1 MKIGILTQP
10 LQINYGGILQAY
22 ALQEVLRRMGHD
34 VKTIDIR
41 MFSTNKLTFRL
52 LLSFFVSILKK
63 YILRKD
69 VAIKFRKG
77 MTKEQYLI
85 RSSNIRPFVEANIS
99 RTSSIYSLRLL
110 DNIQNEEFDA
120 IVVGSDQVW
129 IPSFLPYYML
139 SFTEGWNIKRIAY
152 AASFGHSNWRISQ
165 EKTVE
170 CIKCIKTFN
179 AVSVR
184 EESGISLCE
193 KYLGI
198 EAQLVLDP
206 TLLLNSSDYLKII
219 KPTVV
224 SSDYIFSYILD
235 TVSSKNKIAYELS
248 KRMGC
253 KLVSPI
259 GEECGDDSIVRP
271 AIDEWINGIANAQF
285 VITDSFHGTV
295 FSLIFHKQFA
305 VMGNPQ
311 RGLTRIESILKLFG
325 CEGRFLNDVEQISN
339 VLDEKIDYGIVSK
352 KIEELKQVSMDFL
365 KDALN

>member
-129 IPSFLPYYML
+129 IPSFLP
-139 SFTEGWNIKRIAY
+139 
-152 AASFGHSNWRISQ
+152 
-165 EKTVE
+165 
-170 CIKCIKTFN
+170 
-179 AVSVR
+179 
-184 EESGISLCE
+184 
-193 KYLGI
+193 
-198 EAQLVLDP
+198 
-206 TLLLNSSDYLKII
+206 
-219 KPTVV
+219 
-224 SSDYIFSYILD
+224 
-235 TVSSKNKIAYELS
+235 
-248 KRMGC
+248 
-253 KLVSPI
+253 
-259 GEECGDDSIVRP
+259 
-271 AIDEWINGIANAQF
+271 
-285 VITDSFHGTV
+285 
-295 FSLIFHKQFA
+295 
-305 VMGNPQ
+305 
-311 RGLTRIESILKLFG
+311 
-325 CEGRFLNDVEQISN
+325 
-339 VLDEKIDYGIVSK
+339 
-352 KIEELKQVSMDFL
+352 
-365 KDALN
+365 